1 MTDQEVQLFL
11 ADLAIIILLAR
22 LLGMAAKRLGQ
33 PPVIGEIIAGI
44 LLGPTLFDGKITATL
59 FPMTLRQPLS
69 ALANLGVVMFMFAV
83 GYLLDLRLIR
93 GRERVAA
100 SVSVSSI
107 ILPLSLGV
115 GLGVWLAS
123 RHHVHHVLPFA
134 LFVGTAMSVT
144 AFPVLARILTDRGMH
159 RTRIGGTALASAA
172 IDDVLAW
179 SLLAVVAAIAGAGG
193 QPLRLLLAPVYAGVM
208 FGLVRPLLR
217 QLADVYQRRGRL
229 TPNVLVA
236 TLAGLLLSS
245 YATDWMGVKYI
256 FGAFLFG
263 VVMPREGAAA
273 AVLREEILNRLEQ
286 VSVLVLLPVF
296 FVVSGLSV
304 NLSSVGLSGLVE
316 LCLILLVAVVGKFA
330 GAFAGARLAGVPG
343 RPAGVLATLMNTRG
357 LTGIVILSV
366 GLQLHILDQ
375 SLYSLMIVMAIVT
388 TVMAGPL
395 LHFLYPGR
403 FLVRDIAEADLAA
416 LGTAAGHRILV
427 LIEAPE
433 PAAPLVEV
441 GAALAASREHSQL
454 ILSHLVADQ
463 HDTRLEVGTGLGGEL
478 LGMARSTGELQALA
492 DRAAARGVP
501 EVVSSRLTQ
510 EIAAELPGYLA
521 AAAPD
526 TIVLGPGGTSR
537 ETLAAQGAVRLV
549 TVLRSL
555 PEAPAAVAVLWTP
568 GESGAAAVQVAAQ
581 LAVADRLK
589 LVISPAGGRPA
600 DLAAELTRD
609 GIAASDGPP
618 PARAIVVA
626 AAADSSGDAHL
637 TVLAGSRED
646 CGDLDQWVKDLDR
659 RRLIGQR

>member
-22 LLGMAAKRLGQ
+22 LLGMAAGRLGQ

-44 LLGPTLFDGKITATL
+44 LLGPTLFHGKITAAL
-59 FPMTLRQPLS
+59 FPITLRLPLS
-69 ALANLGVVMFMFAV
+69 AMANLGVVMFMFAV

-107 ILPLSLGV
+107 ILPLSLGS

-123 RHHVHHVLPFA
+123 RHHVHQVLPFA
-134 LFVGTAMSVT
+134 LFIGTAMSVT

-159 RTRIGGTALASAA
+159 RTQIGGIALASAA

-179 SLLAVVAAIAGAGG
+179 VLLAAVAAIADAGG
-193 QPLRLLLAPVYAGVM
+193 QPLRLLLAPVYAVVM
-208 FGLVRPLLR
+208 FAVVRPLLR
-217 QLADVYQRRGRL
+217 RLADVYQRRGRL
-229 TPNVLVA
+229 TPNVLV
-236 TLAGLLLSS
+236 TVLAGLLLSS

-273 AVLREEILNRLEQ
+273 ALREEILNRLEQ

-316 LCLILLVAVVGKFA
+316 LCLILLVAVTGKFA
-330 GAFAGARLAGVPG
+330 GAFAGARLAGI
-343 RPAGVLATLMNTRG
+343 RARHAGVLATLMNTRG

-395 LHFLYPGR
+395 LHYLYPGR
-403 FLVRDIAEADLAA
+403 FLERDIWEADWAV
-416 LGTAAGHRILV
+416 LGTTAGDRILV

-433 PAAPLVEV
+433 AADSLVEV

-454 ILSHLVADQ
+454 VLCQLTAQGHN
-463 HDTRLEVGTGLGGEL
+463 TRLEVGTGLGGEL
-478 LGMARSTGELQALA
+478 LGMTRSTRQLQLQALA
-492 DRAAARGVP
+492 DRVSSGGVP
-501 EVVSSRLTQ
+501 AVVLPRFSQ
-510 EIAAELPGYLA
+510 DIAAKLPGYVA
-521 AAAPD
+521 AGKPD
-526 TIVLGPGGTSR
+526 TIVLGPDGISR
-537 ETLAAQGAVRLV
+537 ETLAADGAAQLV

-555 PEAPAAVAVLWTP
+555 PDGPGAVAALWAQ
-568 GESGAAAVQVAAQ
+568 GKSGAAAVQVARQ
-581 LAVADRLK
+581 LAVARGLA
-589 LVISPAGGRPA
+589 LVISPAGGQCA
-600 DLAAELTRD
+600 DRAAELASD

-618 PARAIVVA
+618 PAGAIIVA
-626 AAADSSGDAHL
+626 AAGSGGDAHL
-637 TVLAGSRED
+637 TVLAGARENSS
-646 CGDLDQWVKDLDR
+646 DQRVKTLA
-659 RRLIGQR
+659 

>member
-229 TPNVLVA
+229 TPNVLAA

-343 RPAGVLATLMNTRG
+343 RSAGVLATLMNTRG

-433 PAAPLVEV
+433 PPAPLVEV

-537 ETLAAQGAVRLV
+537 ETLAAQGAVQLV

-646 CGDLDQWVKDLDR
+646 CGDLDQWVKNLDR

>member
-44 LLGPTLFDGKITATL
+44 LLGPTLFNGKITATL

-69 ALANLGVVMFMFAV
+69 ALATLGVVMFMFAV

-123 RHHVHHVLPFA
+123 RHHVHRVLPFA

-229 TPNVLVA
+229 TPNVLAV

-343 RPAGVLATLMNTRG
+343 RSAGVLATLMNTRG

-416 LGTAAGHRILV
+416 LGTAAGHRIMV

-501 EVVSSRLTQ
+501 EVVQSRLTQ

-537 ETLAAQGAVRLV
+537 ETLAAQGAVQLV

-637 TVLAGSRED
+637 TVRAGTREGSD
-646 CGDLDQWVKDLDR
+646 GLDQWVQDLDR
-659 RRLIGQR
+659 SSFIGQR

>member
-69 ALANLGVVMFMFAV
+69 ALAILGVVMFMFAV

-501 EVVSSRLTQ
+501 EVVPSRLTQ

-537 ETLAAQGAVRLV
+537 ETLAAEGAVQLV

>member
-229 TPNVLVA
+229 TPNVLAV

-263 VVMPREGAAA
+263 AVMPREGAAA
-273 AVLREEILNRLEQ
+273 AVLREEILNRLGQ
-286 VSVLVLLPVF
+286 VTVLVLLPVF

-343 RPAGVLATLMNTRG
+343 RSAGVLATLMNTRG

-403 FLVRDIAEADLAA
+403 FLVRDVAEADLAA

-478 LGMARSTGELQALA
+478 LGMARSTGELRALA
-492 DRAAARGVP
+492 DRAAAHGVP

-537 ETLAAQGAVRLV
+537 ETLAAQGTVRLV

-646 CGDLDQWVKDLDR
+646 CGDLDQWVKNLDR

>member
-22 LLGMAAKRLGQ
+22 LLGMAAGRLGQ

-44 LLGPTLFDGKITATL
+44 LLGPTLFHGKITAAL
-59 FPMTLRQPLS
+59 FPITLRLPLS
-69 ALANLGVVMFMFAV
+69 AMANLGVVMFMFAV

-107 ILPLSLGV
+107 ILPLSLGS

-123 RHHVHHVLPFA
+123 RHHVHQVLPFA
-134 LFVGTAMSVT
+134 LFIGTAMSVT

-159 RTRIGGTALASAA
+159 RTQIGGIALASAA

-179 SLLAVVAAIAGAGG
+179 VLLAAVAAIADAGG
-193 QPLRLLLAPVYAGVM
+193 QPLRLLLAPVYAVVM
-208 FGLVRPLLR
+208 FAVVRPLLR
-217 QLADVYQRRGRL
+217 RLADVYQRRGRL
-229 TPNVLVA
+229 TPNVLV
-236 TLAGLLLSS
+236 TVLAGLLLSS

-273 AVLREEILNRLEQ
+273 ALREEILNRLEQ

-316 LCLILLVAVVGKFA
+316 LCLILLVAVTGKFA
-330 GAFAGARLAGVPG
+330 GAFAGARLAGI
-343 RPAGVLATLMNTRG
+343 RARHAGVLATLMNTRG

-395 LHFLYPGR
+395 LHYLYPGR
-403 FLVRDIAEADLAA
+403 FLERDIWEADWAV
-416 LGTAAGHRILV
+416 LGTTAGDRILV

-433 PAAPLVEV
+433 AADSLAEV
-441 GAALAASREHSQL
+441 GASLAASREHGQL
-454 ILSHLVADQ
+454 VLCQLTAQ
-463 HDTRLEVGTGLGGEL
+463 GYNTRLEVGTGLGGEL
-478 LGMARSTGELQALA
+478 LGMTRSTGQLQLQALA
-492 DRAAARGVP
+492 DRVSSRGVP
-501 EVVSSRLTQ
+501 TVVLPRFSQ
-510 EIAAELPGYLA
+510 DIAAKLPGYVA
-521 AAAPD
+521 AGKPD
-526 TIVLGPGGTSR
+526 TIVLGPDGISR
-537 ETLAAQGAVRLV
+537 ETLAADGAAQLV

-555 PEAPAAVAVLWTP
+555 PDGPGAVAALWAQ
-568 GESGAAAVQVAAQ
+568 GKSGAAAVQVARQ
-581 LAVADRLK
+581 LAVARGLA
-589 LVISPAGGRPA
+589 LVISPAGGQCA
-600 DLAAELTRD
+600 DRAAELASD

-618 PARAIVVA
+618 PAGAIIVA
-626 AAADSSGDAHL
+626 AAGSGGDAHL
-637 TVLAGSRED
+637 TVLAGARENSS
-646 CGDLDQWVKDLDR
+646 DQRVKTLA
-659 RRLIGQR
+659 